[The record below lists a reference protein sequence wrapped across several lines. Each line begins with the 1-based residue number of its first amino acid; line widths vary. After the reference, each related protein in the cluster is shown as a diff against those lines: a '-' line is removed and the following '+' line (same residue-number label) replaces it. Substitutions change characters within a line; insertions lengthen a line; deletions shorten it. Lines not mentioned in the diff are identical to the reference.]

1 MKQPKTNFLG
11 RFWNNK
17 PIRWSLLGILMPISG
32 AVTAYAVT
40 EPMPTTELF
49 KAERIVEELPAVY
62 VDAGTFQGSY
72 WTEEVAQSGDS
83 LADILTRLN
92 IPADSIKQILSRAP
106 SGSDIKQ
113 LPSGQTVS
121 IRLDSMGDA
130 TDIQF
135 FNDDDNGE
143 KNLVAIE
150 KINGKWQGSTSQV
163 ETESLP
169 SLRSVIVKTSAR
181 GALAQAGVPVEV
193 RESLNELFD
202 GVVALDSLSSGDS
215 IRLLYNSLYFR
226 GQEMATGDILAAEI
240 TKNGKTYQAYYF
252 DQGDDQQSSYYDQNG
267 KALKQT
273 GFITQPVQYSR
284 ISSPYGVRFHP
295 VLRTVRMHT
304 GIDYAATSGTPIQA
318 PSDGVVVFKGWKGG
332 YGNTVVLQHSNGAET
347 LYAHMSAFAP
357 GNIGSSV
364 RAGTTIGYVGSTG
377 RSTGP
382 HLHYEVRVNGQHV
395 NPATIALPT
404 PKLNTIN
411 MAEFRKQQK
420 AASGTLAAVRNLPVT
435 VAQLD

>member
-1 MKQPKTNFLG
+1 MTQPKTNFIS
-11 RFWNNK
+11 RFWQNK

-40 EPMPTTELF
+40 EPMPVNEVF
-49 KAERIVEELPAVY
+49 KAERVVEELPAVY
-62 VDAGTFQGSY
+62 VDAATFQGSY
-72 WTEEVAQSGDS
+72 WTEEVAQNGDS

-92 IPADSIKQILSRAP
+92 VPADSIKKILGKAP
-106 SGSDIKQ
+106 TGSDVKQ
-113 LPSGQTVS
+113 LPAGLTVS

-150 KINGKWQGSTSQV
+150 KVNGKWQGSTSAL
-163 ETESLP
+163 ETEALP
-169 SLRSVIVKTSAR
+169 SLRSVVVKTSAR

-193 RESLNELFD
+193 RESLNELFGD
-202 GVVALDSLSSGDS
+202 IVSLDSLSSGDS

-226 GQEMATGDILAAEI
+226 GQEIATGDIVAAEI
-240 TKNGKTYQAYYF
+240 TKSGKTYQAYYF
-252 DQGDDQQSSYYDQNG
+252 DQGDEQQSSYYDQNG
-267 KALKQT
+267 KPLKQN
-273 GFITQPVQYSR
+273 GFINQPVQYSR

-295 VLRTVRMHT
+295 VLRTVKMHT
-304 GIDYAATSGTPIQA
+304 GIDYAAPSGTPIYA
-318 PSDGVVVFKGWKGG
+318 PADGVIVYKGWKGG
-332 YGNTVVLQHSNGAET
+332 YGHTVMLQHSNGAET
-347 LYAHMSAFAP
+347 LYAHMSAYAP
-357 GNIGSSV
+357 GNAGATV
-364 RAGTTIGYVGSTG
+364 RAGSVIGYVGSTG

-395 NPATIALPT
+395 NPATLALPT
-404 PKLNTIN
+404 PKLNTAD
-411 MAEFRKQQK
+411 MAKFRSQQA